1 MEEKKYYYFKL
12 QNDFFGNKEIKKLR
26 KIPGGDVYTVIYLK
40 MILASLE
47 TNGILFF
54 EGFEDS
60 FAEEVAMALSENDSA
75 VKITVAYLETHNLL
89 VQTEKDEYLLVN
101 VQEKIKNLSQSAIR
115 KSRQRDREN
124 QLKILEMMKS
134 TGQSHANVTHV
145 SRSCHGQVTAS
156 HGHVTA
162 SHGHVTACH
171 EISDQ
176 ELDQKS
182 DQNLDLDP
190 SINQDTVSQYGM
202 NDLLIEITN
211 EMVKNHGIPYNYS
224 TSVDVMTQAIHILT
238 DWGEMMDCEE
248 NWYGHDDYQSVYVML
263 NEALIDMCTAQEV
276 RKYGD
281 SPAVTYAK
289 VIDKLNQCVVLYRN
303 DTRIT
308 ISHFIHSFLDLLVS
322 ALVKYDVKKPYPYV
336 RAFIWSYLSSY
347 KLRGAIEKAKTE
359 DGYYSRI
366 RYHEAEG

>member
-1 MEEKKYYYFKL
+1 MAEKKYYYFKL
-12 QNDFFGNKEIKKLR
+12 ENDFFAQKEIKKLR

-47 TNGILFF
+47 TNGVLFF

-60 FAEEVAMALSENDSA
+60 FAEEVALALSENDSA
-75 VKITVAYLETHNLL
+75 VKITVAYLETHKLL

-101 VQEKIKNLSQSAIR
+101 VQEKIDGLSQSGIR
-115 KSRQRDREN
+115 KKRQRDREN
-124 QLKILEMMKS
+124 LLKTTEMMKLA
-134 TGQSHANVTHV
+134 GQCHARVTLV
-145 SRSCHGQVTAS
+145 SREGHGQVTAR
-156 HGHVTA
+156 HGPVTN
-162 SHGHVTACH
+162 CH

-176 ELDQKS
+176 DLDQNS

-202 NDLLIEITN
+202 NDQIINITN

-224 TSVDVMTQAIHILT
+224 KSVDVMTQAIHILT

-263 NEALIDMCTAQEV
+263 NEALIDMCTTQEV

-281 SPAVTYAK
+281 SPAVTNAK

-308 ISHFIHSFLDLLVS
+308 ISHFIHSFLDMLVS

-336 RAFIWSYLSSY
+336 RAFIWSYLSTY